1 MMQQRGLLLGYPLC
15 YTCRKKHCST
25 LESAVAAVVLLVA
38 PTKETDDSSAFVA
51 KHGSD
56 CVDTGLLVC
65 SVGSSMR
72 RSCILMILLAASSSL
87 RPAKDKVYFTGAPA
101 AEMSTWALLTLSI
114 TSSDMFSSDSH
125 SVHPA
130 GGRQRRMECAVT
142 RSCGSG
148 RTEN

>member
-38 PTKETDDSSAFVA
+38 PTKETDDSSPFVA
-51 KHGSD
+51 KHGSY
-56 CVDTGLLVC
+56 CVDTGLLLC
-65 SVGSSMR
+65 LVGSSLR
-72 RSCILMILLAASSSL
+72 RSCILMILLAASSL
-87 RPAKDKVYFTGAPA
+87 RPAKDKAYFTGAPA